1 MKMSL
6 SIIETIQ
13 LNKFRVMGDS
23 LADQAVEELLKSKGR
38 EGFFPF
44 LAELQYNA
52 QLPKANWSP
61 ALLDLWQDVNRNLD
75 WENQESINLAHQVSD
90 KHMHEIL
97 HVLGFLS
104 LPYCYAAADGAK
116 VLINSKKIVENP
128 GIRLADTAEFVL
140 NLISPNAFEPLGKGL
155 ASIFKTRLIHAATRY
170 FILKYQS
177 WDMQS
182 GLPVNQEDMAGT
194 LLSFSLMVIK
204 GIAKLNIRLNAN
216 EKVAFIHLW
225 NAIGARLGLHAELI
239 MHSYEDTEKLEL
251 TIRNRHFKPS
261 DEGQKLAN
269 ALVTYY
275 QSNLP
280 PFVPKDWPLKQMRFM
295 LGDKVSTTLKLSG
308 SGSDAP
314 PNTNILLRLMKWQ
327 MGNSISQMK
336 GRMASSKFLE
346 NNKVKK

>member
-1 MKMSL
+1 M
-6 SIIETIQ
+6 ETIQ
-13 LNKFRVMGDS
+13 LDKFREIGDS
-23 LADQAVEELLKSKGR
+23 LADKAVDELLKSKGR

-61 ALLDLWQDVNRNLD
+61 ALLALWEDVIRTLD
-75 WENQESINLAHQVSD
+75 WENQESVKLAHQVSD
-90 KHMHEIL
+90 KHLHEVL

-170 FILKYQS
+170 FILKNQA
-177 WDMQS
+177 WDMKS

-204 GIAKLNIRLNAN
+204 GIAKLNTRLNAS
-216 EKVAFIHLW
+216 EKAAFIHLW
-225 NAIGARLGLHAELI
+225 NVIGARLGLHAELI
-239 MHSYEDTEKLEL
+239 MHSYADTEKLEL
-251 TIRNRHFKPS
+251 AIRERHFKAS
-261 DEGQKLAN
+261 AEGIKLAN
-269 ALVTYY
+269 ALASYY

-280 PFVPKDWPLKQMRFM
+280 PFVPKDWPIKQMRFM
-295 LGDKVSTTLKLSG
+295 LGEEVSNTLNLPG
-308 SGSDAP
+308 YGSDAP
-314 PNTNILLRLMKWQ
+314 PNTEILLGLMKWQ

>member
-6 SIIETIQ
+6 SIMETIQ
-13 LNKFRVMGDS
+13 LDKFREIGDS
-23 LADQAVEELLKSKGR
+23 LADKAVQELLNSKGR

-52 QLPKANWSP
+52 QLPKTNWSS
-61 ALLDLWQDVNRNLD
+61 ALLELWHDVMRD
-75 WENQESINLAHQVSD
+75 IEWENQAEIKFAHQISD
-90 KHMHEIL
+90 KNLHEIL

-140 NLISPNAFEPLGKGL
+140 NLISPNAFEPLGKGY

-170 FILKYQS
+170 FILKHQA
-177 WDMQS
+177 WDMKL

-194 LLSFSLMVIK
+194 LLSFSLMVVK
-204 GIAKLNIRLNAN
+204 GIAKLKKPLNAD
-216 EKVAFIHLW
+216 EKKAFIHLW
-225 NAIGARLGLHAELI
+225 NVVGARLGLHVELI

-251 TIRNRHFKPS
+251 AICERHFKAS
-261 DEGQKLAN
+261 VEGQKLAN
-269 ALVTYY
+269 ALATYY

-280 PFVPKDWPLKQMRFM
+280 PFVPQDWPIKQMRFM
-295 LGDKVSTTLKLSG
+295 LGEEVSDILNLPG
-308 SGSDAP
+308 EGAIPP
-314 PNTNILLRLMKWQ
+314 PNTEILLRLMKWQ

-336 GRMASSKFLE
+336 GRMASSKFVE
-346 NNKVKK
+346 IQKSRK